1 MSENF
6 HKYLN
11 LYKTDVNDSSW
22 NSNVE
27 STNVLPFLLL
37 KLLLNV
43 AEILIYHALLK
54 KKLNKI
60 PSLQMRLS
68 LDEKNLNHYWLN
80 RPWMT
85 KMKFCYYNIPKF
97 TLTDTL
103 VSLRWLEKSSKELMS
118 RASNFEIAQKIEL
131 FSLSLIS
138 ARNIHHVAKLWDGSK
153 FEEKL
158 EEPS

>member
-43 AEILIYHALLK
+43 AEILIYHSSVKGILTQK
-54 KKLNKI
+54 KIK
-60 PSLQMRLS
+60 
-68 LDEKNLNHYWLN
+68 
-80 RPWMT
+80 
-85 KMKFCYYNIPKF
+85 
-97 TLTDTL
+97 
-103 VSLRWLEKSSKELMS
+103 
-118 RASNFEIAQKIEL
+118 
-131 FSLSLIS
+131 
-138 ARNIHHVAKLWDGSK
+138 
-153 FEEKL
+153 
-158 EEPS
+158 